1 MTDHDYHHPQDHS
14 TTFLAARKLAPRLGI
29 CHDNYT
35 PAAWSIR
42 LTDWD
47 SSHSLYV
54 TGTPAELHNVAL
66 AIIAA
71 ADGAAA
77 DQAAAAEALA
87 QQVEDGDVEASLEDR
102 AIDAAEA
109 EDRWTTGDPSPIDLF

>member
-1 MTDHDYHHPQDHS
+1 MTDHDYQRPQDHS
-14 TTFLAARKLAPRLGI
+14 TTFLAARKLAPRLGL

-35 PAAWSIR
+35 PPVWSIR

-47 SSHSLYV
+47 SSHTLYV

-66 AIIAA
+66 AIL
-71 ADGAAA
+71 AAA
-77 DQAAAAEALA
+77 DQAAEAEALA
-87 QQVEDGDVEASLEDR
+87 QQVEDEDVEASLEDR

-109 EDRWTTGDPSPIDLF
+109 EDRWTTGDPSPIDLL